1 MGLDKYLVL
10 VSVSQLPSFLCGGI
24 EIDLNSEWG
33 SNWLNFRRWAE
44 INLIFVLEIELDLV
58 LVLGSKVTCF
68 LCGRSKLTVCGLK
81 LTYFESD
88 DRLIWFCVSDGG
100 QNWLGFCMWAVNRL
114 VLVWAS
120 KLTWFEIDLV
130 SALGSKLTSFLG
142 GGQNRLRFV
151 CGQKIT
157 WFEFMDRKWL
167 GV

>member
-1 MGLDKYLVL
+1 MGLDKYLVS

-24 EIDLNSEWG
+24 EIDLISEWG
-33 SNWLNFRRWAE
+33 SNWLDFRRWAE

-120 KLTWFEIDLV
+120 KLTWFCMGGRCWLDFNVVDWTRLDFSLGIGNDLGRDG
-130 SALGSKLTSFLG
+130 GSKMT
-142 GGQNRLRFV
+142 
-151 CGQKIT
+151 
-157 WFEFMDRKWL
+157 
-167 GV
+167 